1 LSKSGSVIVSVKVL
15 HHPEAKAAEV
25 VRYLRGHSPPVAMGQ
40 VEAVFAR
47 YDLASIGKK
56 GGSSKS

>member
-1 LSKSGSVIVSVKVL
+1 V
-15 HHPEAKAAEV
+15 E
-25 VRYLRGHSPPVAMGQ
+25 RYRRGHSPPGAMAQ